1 MKLNDCITET
11 IKNNICTS
19 ENWTKKIMHLHMEE
33 QMFSLSSRS
42 PVCFWPAREKVM
54 AVKEGVFSS
63 FHSHFLHSAAWM
75 VNLLIK
81 PSVLCV
87 SAVSCWQTRS
97 YTKKERGEDEWTNER
112 LPLPKPNCDQH
123 ISGRRICPCSS
134 LHQEELEVPPSEF
147 SGWRQGKLWYDE
159 KEIDATETW
168 HSVCDWD

>member
-1 MKLNDCITET
+1 
-11 IKNNICTS
+11 
-19 ENWTKKIMHLHMEE
+19 MEE

-81 PSVLCV
+81 PSALCV

-97 YTKKERGEDEWTNER
+97 YTKKERGEDERTSGCFYQSQTATNTFQEGEFVHVPLCTKKSSKFPPQSFQGDVRINSDMMRKR
-112 LPLPKPNCDQH
+112 LMRLKR
-123 ISGRRICPCSS
+123 GRVC
-134 LHQEELEVPPSEF
+134 
-147 SGWRQGKLWYDE
+147 
-159 KEIDATETW
+159 ATEIKSSCITI
-168 HSVCDWD
+168 